1 MQQKKRTI
9 VSLQVIFAVS
19 VGLLLSA
26 LTLATGRIIIEKE
39 RGVLE
44 EETRRRLL
52 AQCRSLASLS
62 ASPLLDEF
70 PEFVLHPLIKGILAE
85 NDELA
90 YAVIVDG
97 NGKIRGDRYLRNVD
111 QPFEDRPSLTA
122 LSAEKYH
129 EGEERFRQDTDIL
142 EVSVPI
148 VYHDGSRLG
157 QVYLGMRTA
166 YVHQAIAAARL
177 STLRVV
183 LGALA
188 LGLVLT
194 VFLVSRIVRPINK
207 VTKGAEEIGLG
218 NLDYRID
225 VKSRTE
231 IGRLADTVNEMAR
244 GLKKAQ
250 KELVENERFER
261 ELEIAR
267 EIEEKLLPRPNLELP
282 GYDLAGFHESA
293 QTVGGDYYDLIPI
306 DGEHVGITV
315 ADVAGKGV
323 PGLVVMAM
331 TSALL
336 RTHAPR
342 HRSPAEMLTRLN
354 DMLAPNMRRGMFITM
369 FYGVLHLP
377 TGRFTF
383 AGAGHNPLI
392 LFRHG
397 SDSLETHV
405 TGGIPLGLFPDR
417 RFADRIRD
425 QEVRLEGGD
434 GILQYTDGVNEAA
447 NGEME
452 EFGVDGL
459 REAALRGSGASARE
473 MVAGI
478 VDEVRRFADGEPQH
492 DDITVFA
499 LKRALPVRAGKAEAE
514 AVVAAAAPRSSV

>member
-1 MQQKKRTI
+1 MQQKKRAI

-26 LTLATGRIIIEKE
+26 LTLTTGRIIIDKE
-39 RGVLE
+39 RSVLE

-62 ASPLLDEF
+62 ASPMLDEF

-90 YAVIVDG
+90 YAVVVDG
-97 NGKIRGDRYLRNVD
+97 NGKIRGDRYLRKVD
-111 QPFEDRPSLTA
+111 LPFEDRLS
-122 LSAEKYH
+122 LSALAVEKH
-129 EGEERFRQDTDIL
+129 GEGGEGFRQDAEIL
-142 EVSVPI
+142 EVSVPV

-157 QVYLGMRTA
+157 QVYLGMRKA
-166 YVHQAIAAARL
+166 YIHQAIAAARL

-183 LGALA
+183 LGALV

-194 VFLVSRIVRPINK
+194 VFLVSRIIRPINQL
-207 VTKGAEEIGLG
+207 TKGTEEIGRG
-218 NLDYRID
+218 NLDYRIE

-231 IGRLADTVNEMAR
+231 IGRLADTINEMAR
-244 GLKKAQ
+244 RLKTAR
-250 KELVENERFER
+250 KELIENERFER

-282 GYDLAGFHESA
+282 GYEVAGFHESA

-306 DGEHVGITV
+306 DEEHVGVTV

-336 RTHAPR
+336 RTHAP
-342 HRSPAEMLTRLN
+342 HHPSPAKTLIRLN
-354 DMLAPNMRRGMFITM
+354 DMLTPTMRRGMFITM

-392 LFRHG
+392 LFRRG
-397 SDSLETHV
+397 SDALETHV

-417 RFADRIRD
+417 RFADRIQD
-425 QEVRLEGGD
+425 QTVRLEQGD

-452 EFGVDGL
+452 EFGVEGL
-459 REAALRGSGASARE
+459 REAALRRKGASARE

-478 VDEVRRFADGEPQH
+478 VDEVRRFADGAPQS

-499 LKRALPVRAGKAEAE
+499 LKRTLPVHTPVRTG
-514 AVVAAAAPRSSV
+514 AATARSSA